1 MDIRKVKKLMELLE
15 ESGMAEIE
23 IKEGEE
29 SVKISRYG
37 ASPAPSL
44 MPPQSLVPQ
53 QPVSTPAPVATSPVV
68 PAENQTSGQS
78 IVSPMVGTFYSAPS
92 PTAKP
97 FVTIGQKINQGD
109 TVGIIEAM
117 KIMNQIEADQSGTV
131 TEILIKD
138 GEAVEF
144 GQPLIVSNEL
154 NKESLNSESG
164 GNCAE
169 NPQSL

>member
-15 ESGMAEIE
+15 ESGMSEIE

-37 ASPAPSL
+37 NSPAPAQH
-44 MPPQSLVPQ
+44 PIQSFVQ
-53 QPVSTPAPVATSPVV
+53 QQAPVSSAPTS
-68 PAENQTSGQS
+68 QTASSNEQPQETGQS
-78 IVSPMVGTFYSAPS
+78 VTSPMVGTFYTAPS

-97 FVTIGQKINQGD
+97 FVSIGQKINQGD

-117 KIMNQIEADQSGTV
+117 KIMNQIESDQSGTV
-131 TEILIKD
+131 IEILVKD

-144 GQPLIVSNEL
+144 GQSLIVVE
-154 NKESLNSESG
+154 
-164 GNCAE
+164 
-169 NPQSL
+169 

>member
-68 PAENQTSGQS
+68 PAENQTSDQS

-144 GQPLIVSNEL
+144 GQPLIVIE
-154 NKESLNSESG
+154 
-164 GNCAE
+164 
-169 NPQSL
+169 

>member
-15 ESGMAEIE
+15 ESGMSEIE

-37 ASPAPSL
+37 NSPAPAQH
-44 MPPQSLVPQ
+44 PIQSFVQ
-53 QPVSTPAPVATSPVV
+53 QQAPVSSAPTSKTASPNEQ
-68 PAENQTSGQS
+68 PQETGQS
-78 IVSPMVGTFYSAPS
+78 VTSPMVGTFYSAPS

-97 FVTIGQKINQGD
+97 FVSIGQKINQGD

-117 KIMNQIEADQSGTV
+117 KIMNQIESDQSGTV
-131 TEILIKD
+131 VEILVKD

-144 GQPLIVSNEL
+144 GQSLIVVE
-154 NKESLNSESG
+154 
-164 GNCAE
+164 
-169 NPQSL
+169 

>member
-15 ESGMAEIE
+15 ESGMSEIE

-37 ASPAPSL
+37 NSPAPAHH
-44 MPPQSLVPQ
+44 PIQSFVQ
-53 QPVSTPAPVATSPVV
+53 QQAPVSSAPTS
-68 PAENQTSGQS
+68 QTASQNEQPQETGQS
-78 IVSPMVGTFYSAPS
+78 VTSPMVGTFYSAPS

-97 FVTIGQKINQGD
+97 FVSIGQKINQGD

-117 KIMNQIEADQSGTV
+117 KIMNQIESDQSGTV
-131 TEILIKD
+131 VEILVKD

-144 GQPLIVSNEL
+144 GQSLIVVE
-154 NKESLNSESG
+154 
-164 GNCAE
+164 
-169 NPQSL
+169 